1 MINRSA
7 LLALLEQQLPLAVA
21 GVGIAA
27 GSCFVDRDSA
37 VREGILPAINLKRG
51 NDIGRN
57 GGDYHSVRRD
67 LVVSVDVYAVGET
80 RRTVVDAAEAAI
92 RDCLRQQ
99 VDSRPEVNGTTLDV
113 NWDVEDLAVA
123 FMAARLHINI
133 DYNEAA

>member
-7 LLALLEQQLPLAVA
+7 LLAALTQQLPLAVA
-21 GVGIAA
+21 GVGIAPA
-27 GSCFVDRDSA
+27 SCFVDRDSA
-37 VREGILPAINLKRG
+37 IREGALPAINFKRG
-51 NDIGRN
+51 NDVGQG

-67 LVVSVDVYAVGET
+67 LAVSVDVYAAGDGRVAT
-80 RRTVVDAAEAAI
+80 VDAAEAAI

-99 VDSRPEVNGTTLDV
+99 IDTRPEVNATTLDV